1 MTEIKS
7 RQMKPSGVPWLGD
20 IPAGWDMLPIKSMF
34 EITLGKMLASSQSS
48 STDSLENYLCA
59 ANIKWTGIQPEPKK
73 QMWFSDDEKE
83 QYLLSPGDVVIM
95 EGGLAGTAS
104 IYQGEFSPCYFQNSV
119 LRCRSRGCSESRY
132 LFYWMHV
139 VFHAGYIDSIKSNL
153 GRKPR

>member
-1 MTEIKS
+1 MNDHEES
-7 RQMKPSGVPWLGD
+7 RISGARPSPAAAARENARPPRPMKPSGVPWLGD

-83 QYLLSPGDVVIM
+83 QYLLK
-95 EGGLAGTAS
+95 EK
-104 IYQGEFSPCYFQNSV
+104 
-119 LRCRSRGCSESRY
+119 
-132 LFYWMHV
+132 FYK
-139 VFHAGYIDSIKSNL
+139 YIINI
-153 GRKPR
+153 